1 MRAATALTTALTTVG
16 AVALLAVTWTTW
28 QPTARAQP
36 RRGSTPPQRVE
47 EADPFSG
54 AGAFRLDAKPKIEAV
69 FGDAAAFRR
78 TVDRFHTVHLEMQR
92 ARDDFAKN
100 VQATLLTLQADRG
113 GKRCP
118 VDAVALT
125 YTRAF
130 RQGQLFQTLGTE
142 LESLQTQIKAL
153 DGLGETTGLTP
164 DYRWKVTRALK
175 LYARVLVDYREMK
188 VAFQNQLAGDLRVHT
203 CDAAALMTKGEE
215 REKAGAPPTAE
226 VSAPRL
232 DPVLPVRRPGTEE
245 PGPPVTASAATFFVD
260 NSSCPSSVRVIVDGT
275 LLGEVGSTSKA
286 AFRALVGRHDLCV
299 IPSTSKAQC
308 GDSGTLR
315 KTFIHDGW
323 QIVMRCD
330 RPQ

>member
-1 MRAATALTTALTTVG
+1 MLVKAWPAVVAALG
-16 AVALLAVTWTTW
+16 AVLVLAGGGAHAAK
-28 QPTARAQP
+28 PKP
-36 RRGSTPPQRVE
+36 RPDDV
-47 EADPFSG
+47 DPFSG
-54 AGAFRLDAKPKIEAV
+54 AGAFRLEAKPKIEVV
-69 FGDAAAFRR
+69 FGDGAAFKR
-78 TVDRFHTVHLEMQR
+78 TVDRFHTVHGEMLR
-92 ARDDFAKN
+92 AREDFAKN

-118 VDAVALT
+118 TDAVALT

-142 LESLQTQIKAL
+142 LEGLQAQIKAL

-175 LYARVLVDYREMK
+175 LYGRVLVDYREMK
-188 VAFQNQLAGDLRVHT
+188 VAFQSQLAGDLQVHA
-203 CDAAALMTKGEE
+203 CDTVALMAKGEE
-215 REKAGAPPTAE
+215 REKAGAPPTTE
-226 VSAPRL
+226 VSAGRV
-232 DPVLPVRRPGTEE
+232 DPVVPVRRPGAEV
-245 PGPPVTASAATFFVD
+245 PGPPVAASAATFFVD

-299 IPSTSKAQC
+299 IPATSKAQC
-308 GDSGTLR
+308 GDAGTLR

-323 QIVMRCD
+323 QIAMRCD
-330 RPQ
+330 